1 MEISWIHLILDADT
15 DCYDEKYTRPVG
27 YEFSGDREFRQED
40 YP

>member
-1 MEISWIHLILDADT
+1 MEISWIQLILDADP
-15 DCYDEKYTRPVG
+15 DYYDEDYNRPVV